1 MPPFVEHREALSHAH
16 KMIYIGGISALN
28 ASDANFE
35 PSRSSY
41 VLPDTFLVKSSMP
54 CEDVDKTKDSSV
66 CMDQTIIP
74 WPKGGGSTYEAF
86 TVADGVFRSSGDHVM
101 IIRNG
106 SPKFPNS
113 WETLW
118 KVCELDPNIN
128 ELDVLSY
135 GKRLQLKWGDVIIV
149 KPVRSSFHSV
159 GSRNAGPYQ
168 LEEVEEDCDVYVCI
182 PPLAPAA
189 SAALFAPGVL
199 RKIRERVEEFVLIWD
214 ASWDSTLDRV
224 VFTRDG
230 QRQQDYEKLD
240 FDVLKQ
246 RTESVR
252 LIPEP
257 DGAGFSSMISSMKRA
272 LDDNDDDSSAKRPK
286 H

>member
-1 MPPFVEHREALSHAH
+1 MPLFVEHREALSHAH
-16 KMIYIGGISALN
+16 KLIYIGGVSALN
-28 ASDANFE
+28 ALDPNFE

-41 VLPDTFLVKSSMP
+41 VLPDTFLVKSCVA

-66 CMDQTIIP
+66 CMDQTVIP
-74 WPKGGGSTYEAF
+74 WPMGGGSMHEAF

-106 SPKFPNS
+106 SPNS

-128 ELDVLSY
+128 ELDILSY

-168 LEEVEEDCDVYVCI
+168 LEKIEEDCDVYVCI

-199 RKIRERVEEFVLIWD
+199 REIRERVEEFVLIWD
-214 ASWDSTLDRV
+214 ASWDSALNRV

-252 LIPEP
+252 LNP
-257 DGAGFSSMISSMKRA
+257 GVFSSMVASMKRA
-272 LDDNDDDSSAKRPK
+272 LDEDDDDSSAKRAK

>member
-41 VLPDTFLVKSSMP
+41 VLPDTFLVKSSVP

-66 CMDQTIIP
+66 CMDQTVIP
-74 WPKGGGSTYEAF
+74 WPKGGSSTHEAF

-106 SPKFPNS
+106 SPDS

-128 ELDVLSY
+128 ELDILSY
-135 GKRLQLKWGDVIIV
+135 GKRFQLKWGDVIIV
-149 KPVRSSFHSV
+149 KPVRFVFHSV
-159 GSRNAGPYQ
+159 GSRNAGPDQ
-168 LEEVEEDCDVYVCI
+168 LDEIGEDCDVYVCI

-214 ASWDSTLDRV
+214 ASWDSALDRV

-252 LIPEP
+252 LNS
-257 DGAGFSSMISSMKRA
+257 GGFSSMVSSMKRA
-272 LDDNDDDSSAKRPK
+272 LDEDDDDSSAKRAK